1 MNKIEKFNSLLKEMS
16 ICNKCINLKKN
27 GGMDCSL
34 INIYTDVEFSKNIPS
49 IWTDCFNRLNSK
61 IMIIGQDWGPFQ
73 DIKKLHDSYV
83 KNQTEDNWNF
93 LINQEKSMTK
103 RMLTKYLIESSK
115 KNNEKILNKIFITNA
130 IMCAR
135 QGNNY
140 RENNIKLKECT
151 MNCRDYL
158 KMQIDIVEPK
168 IILTLGY
175 YPLYSLA
182 QIYNLKIEKNLTQ
195 TIKKYDS
202 FKIEDMTIIPLYHPT
217 AQVKKEEQI
226 RQYSKIWNTVKID
239 EI

>member
-1 MNKIEKFNSLLKEMS
+1 
-16 ICNKCINLKKN
+16 
-27 GGMDCSL
+27 
-34 INIYTDVEFSKNIPS
+34 
-49 IWTDCFNRLNSK
+49 
-61 IMIIGQDWGPFQ
+61 MIIGQDWGPFQ

-140 RENNIKLKECT
+140 RGNNIKLKV
-151 MNCRDYL
+151 NCRDYL